1 VIPLLGGI
9 VSRSLSLKEFSIL
22 HKDFLS
28 QIFAQ
33 LEQTT
38 TQTKPNLQN
47 KNRNTLLFSILT
59 LSLVLLLLLNISLGS
74 VSIPIKDVFNS
85 LTGGNSSKETW
96 DYIIVNYRLPKAIAA
111 ILVGMGLSISGLLMQ
126 TLFRNPL
133 AGPYVLGLSS
143 GASLGVAIVIMGAGF
158 LPPFLASIMLSSYG
172 IVLASSL
179 GSFLV
184 LLAVLAVSQRLRDT
198 MAILIVGL
206 MFGSLTSA
214 IVGTLTY
221 FSTAEQLQKFTFW
234 SLGNLGNLSWSSI
247 VILSICVAIG
257 LLLSLLSIKPLN
269 ALLLGENYA
278 RSLGMNYEKT
288 RLIIIFATS
297 ILAGSITAYA
307 GPIAFIGL
315 AVPHIAKLVFQTSNH
330 VVLFWS
336 TLLFGAIIM
345 LICDSISQ
353 LPGSDITL
361 PINAVTS
368 IFGAPI
374 VIWLLI
380 RKRKMMN

>member
-1 VIPLLGGI
+1 MFVI
-9 VSRSLSLKEFSIL
+9 
-22 HKDFLS
+22 
-28 QIFAQ
+28 
-33 LEQTT
+33 
-38 TQTKPNLQN
+38 
-47 KNRNTLLFSILT
+47 
-59 LSLVLLLLLNISLGS
+59 NISLGS
-74 VSIPIKDVFNS
+74 VSIPLKEVFSS
-85 LTGGNSSKETW
+85 LTGGHASKETW
-96 DYIIVNYRLPKAIAA
+96 QYIIINYRLPKAITAV
-111 ILVGMGLSISGLLMQ
+111 LVGMGLSISGLLMQ

-143 GASLGVAIVIMGAGF
+143 GASLGVATVILGASL
-158 LPPFLASIMLSSYG
+158 LPPFLATLIVSPYG
-172 IVLASSL
+172 VVLASSL
-179 GSFLV
+179 GSFTV
-184 LLAVLAVSQRLRDT
+184 LLAVLAVSHRLRDT

-234 SLGNLGNLSWSSI
+234 SLGNLGNLSWTSI
-247 VILSICVAIG
+247 SLLSICVAIG
-257 LLLSLLSIKPLN
+257 LLLSIFSIKPLN
-269 ALLLGENYA
+269 SLLLGENYA
-278 RSLGMNYEKT
+278 KSLGLNYKKS
-288 RLIIIFATS
+288 RVIIIFATS
-297 ILAGSITAYA
+297 ILAGSITAFA

-330 VVLFWS
+330 NVLFWS
-336 TLLFGAIIM
+336 TLLFGAITM

-353 LPGSDITL
+353 MPGSDITL

-380 RKRKMMN
+380 RKRKMMS

>member
-1 VIPLLGGI
+1 ML
-9 VSRSLSLKEFSIL
+9 
-22 HKDFLS
+22 FL
-28 QIFAQ
+28 F
-33 LEQTT
+33 
-38 TQTKPNLQN
+38 
-47 KNRNTLLFSILT
+47 
-59 LSLVLLLLLNISLGS
+59 VVNISLGS
-74 VSIPIKDVFNS
+74 VSIPLKEVFRS
-85 LTGGNSSKETW
+85 LTGGIASKETW
-96 DYIIVNYRLPKAIAA
+96 EYILINYRLPKAIAA

-143 GASLGVAIVIMGAGF
+143 GASLGVATVILGAAL
-158 LPPFLASIMLSSYG
+158 LPPFLATLLLSSYG
-172 IVLASSL
+172 IILASSL
-179 GSFLV
+179 GSFTV
-184 LLAVLAVSQRLRDT
+184 LLAVLAVSHRLRDT

-234 SLGNLGNLSWSSI
+234 SLGNLGNLSWTSI
-247 VILSICVAIG
+247 SLLSICVAIG
-257 LLLSLLSIKPLN
+257 LLLSLFSIKPLN
-269 ALLLGENYA
+269 SLLLGENYA
-278 RSLGMNYEKT
+278 KSLGLNYKKS
-288 RLIIIFATS
+288 RLIIILATS
-297 ILAGSITAYA
+297 ILAGSITAFA

-330 VVLFWS
+330 TILFWS
-336 TLLFGAIIM
+336 TILFGAIIM

-353 LPGSDITL
+353 LPGSDFTL

-380 RKRKMMN
+380 RKRKMMG